1 MRGSGFGDVVYTPGW
16 VVDDMLTHFV
26 PTGVVLDPCRG
37 KGAFHDRLPEGSP
50 WCEITDGRDFFD
62 WHEPVDW
69 IIGNPPFSQSSAWFR
84 HSFDLAEHVLY
95 VLPLRHMFSAYGR
108 LTDLL
113 AWGGAQ
119 EIRLYGGGARVGFPM
134 GNVVGAVHM
143 TRGYTGPTHW
153 TDQKKESQCS
163 TSHDALFPPCGTQHS
178 RHLGHVS
185 SVRGLA

>member
-1 MRGSGFGDVVYTPGW
+1 MSVGDVVYTPGW
-16 VVDDMLTHFV
+16 VVDDMIAHFN
-26 PTGVVLDPCRG
+26 PTGTVLDPCRG

-69 IIGNPPFSQSSAWFR
+69 IIGNPPFSKSSAWFR

-113 AWGGAQ
+113 EWGGVQ
-119 EIRLYGGGARVGFPM
+119 EIRLYGGGARIGFPM

-143 TRGYTGPTHW
+143 TRGYAGPTSW
-153 TDQKKESQCS
+153 TDQKKESSCL
-163 TSHDALFPPCGTQHS
+163 TSPSALPAPHDTLALPLWGPE
-178 RHLGHVS
+178 S
-185 SVRGLA
+185 SVRDSA